1 MGRPS
6 GSILREQRRV
16 AAPSI
21 RFAIAYVLLAAAPTA
36 SPCFLPR
43 AAVVAVAR
51 LQSRPNAYA
60 LGPHPQNIRGE
71 TPCRPVRENFRPAA
85 PVSWGLL

>member
-1 MGRPS
+1 MGGPS
-6 GSILREQRRV
+6 GRFLREKRRV
-16 AAPSI
+16 AAPGI

-60 LGPHPQNIRGE
+60 LGPPLKTPENLFANCSKTPQRNATI
-71 TPCRPVRENFRPAA
+71 V
-85 PVSWGLL
+85 W

>member
-1 MGRPS
+1 MWAGQQGAFS
-6 GSILREQRRV
+6 
-16 AAPSI
+16 AN
-21 RFAIAYVLLAAAPTA
+21 
-36 SPCFLPR
+36 SPG
-43 AAVVAVAR
+43 

-60 LGPHPQNIRGE
+60 LGPHPQDIRGE

>member
-6 GSILREQRRV
+6 GSFLREQRRV

-43 AAVVAVAR
+43 AAVAAVAR
-51 LQSRPNAYA
+51 LQFRPDACA
-60 LGPHPQNIRGE
+60 LGSPGHSLE
-71 TPCRPVRENFRPAA
+71 KLPAA
-85 PVSWGLL
+85 LPVKGPMLSDL